1 MSILVTGCAGF
12 IGSHL
17 CDYILKNNLY
27 KTIYGLD
34 NLDPYYNI
42 DQKKEN
48 LKILNKYENFI
59 FLEESIINTDAINK
73 FKPDIVCH
81 LGSLAGVR
89 NSIENPIEYAK
100 INILGMI
107 NLLEQSKDNNITNFV
122 FASSSSVYGLNI
134 ISPFTETQNTDL
146 INSPYAASKK
156 TMEIY
161 GKLYNQ
167 LYDMNIIGLRFFTV
181 YGPRGRPDMAPYKF
195 LNSII
200 NNKPIT
206 KYGNGETF
214 RDYTYIDD
222 IISGIIAS
230 LKLND
235 SGFKIYNLGNNT
247 PITLNQFIDTCEKV
261 AKKKAIIKLLQNQ
274 KGDVP
279 CTYADITL
287 AKKEL
292 NYNPKTS
299 LEDGL
304 TNLFNWLNKNN

>member
-134 ISPFTETQNTDL
+134 ISPFTETQNIDL

-235 SGFKIYNLGNNT
+235 PGFKIYNLGNNT

-304 TNLFNWLNKNN
+304 TNLFNWLNKIN

>member
-235 SGFKIYNLGNNT
+235 PGFKIYNLGNNT

>member
-100 INILGMI
+100 INILDMI

-134 ISPFTETQNTDL
+134 ISPFTETQNIDL

-235 SGFKIYNLGNNT
+235 PGFKIYNLGNNT

-304 TNLFNWLNKNN
+304 TNLFNWLNKIN